1 MYALGTRAAV
11 LSENILEQ
19 LNASTGLRNRGTTA
33 RPSLYVLRR
42 TQMPAV
48 LVEMGFITNPSDAY
62 LMDTRPWLFAD
73 GIAHGILAYLG
84 ER

>member
-73 GIAHGILAYLG
+73 GIANGILAYLG
-84 ER
+84 EL